1 LMWSQSDSGSSAAKP
16 SSGWLEPA
24 VGRPGVSVVVCAFTQ
39 RRLEQTVDCVNSVLA
54 QRPSAA
60 EVIVV
65 VDHNDLLQAKLR
77 SRLPRQVRI
86 VANRGEP
93 GLSSSRNTAV
103 ELCGHDVVAFID
115 DDALPHERWLA
126 GLMAAFEDPLVAGAG
141 GHAAAAWEGTQPGW
155 FPDEFL
161 WVVGCSYRG
170 QPSAGPVRNPLGCNM
185 AFRKRAFERIG
196 LFDPGMGRLGT
207 RPLGC
212 EETEFCV
219 RIARELPRAQL
230 VLVTDAAV
238 DHRVPHDRGTARY
251 LLRRCYYE
259 GISKA
264 LVRRLGD
271 VSSLATERAYLR
283 GALAGSLARNLRQAL
298 RGPDRGSAIGRAAAV
313 IGGVAAA
320 ATGYL
325 VGLVYFRLR
334 PPAAAPPQLMRSRS
348 T

>member
-1 LMWSQSDSGSSAAKP
+1 MGSQSGSSSSAAQP
-16 SSGWLEPA
+16 GSGWIEPEA
-24 VGRPGVSVVVCAFTQ
+24 GRTGVSVIVCAFTP
-39 RRLEQTVDCVNSVLA
+39 RRLEQTVECVHSVLA
-54 QRPSAA
+54 QRPGAD

-93 GLSSSRNTAV
+93 GLSSSRNAAV
-103 ELCGHDVVAFID
+103 ELCRHDVVAFID
-115 DDALPHERWLA
+115 DDALPHDRWLA
-126 GLMAAFEDPLVAGAG
+126 GLLAAFEDPLVAGAG
-141 GHAAAAWEGTQPGW
+141 GHALAVWEGTQPGW

-185 AFRKRAFERIG
+185 AFRATAFERVG
-196 LFDPGMGRLGT
+196 LFDPVMGRLGT

-219 RIARELPRAQL
+219 RIARELRPAQL
-230 VLVTDAAV
+230 VLVPDAGV
-238 DHRVPHDRGTARY
+238 DHRVPQDRGTPRY

-264 LVRRLGD
+264 LVRKLGD
-271 VSSLATERAYLR
+271 VGSLATERAYVR
-283 GALAGSLARNLRQAL
+283 GALAGSLAGNLRKAAM
-298 RGPDRGSAIGRAAAV
+298 GPDRSSAVGQAAAV
-313 IGGVAAA
+313 IGGMAAA

-325 VGLVYFRLR
+325 VGRVYFRLR
-334 PPAAAPPQLMRSRS
+334 PPAAAPPRLAQSRS
-348 T
+348 M